1 MVQSPSKRKQ
11 RWTIA
16 TVVQLKFSVVRSFS
30 VLSQYGRWTHESYC
44 ERRKQS
50 ILVEQAKASSR
61 RETQTEQAE
70 SWSEQ
75 RLERG
80 WRIGTILLRSF
91 IEKESNDRESSLCV
105 GRCKISAACSFR
117 GRVLLPLGSIG
128 ASIHFGSGADINI

>member
-1 MVQSPSKRKQ
+1 MSHTVKDANRASWSSKQ
-11 RWTIA
+11 RQA
-16 TVVQLKFSVVRSFS
+16 VA
-30 VLSQYGRWTHESYC
+30 
-44 ERRKQS
+44 
-50 ILVEQAKASSR
+50 EQA
-61 RETQTEQAE
+61 QTEQAE

-91 IEKESNDRESSLCV
+91 IEKESNDKESSLCV